1 MVHLK
6 RAALQRKVIKICRN
20 LYPQVLVIKQ
30 DV

>member
-6 RAALQRKVIKICRN
+6 RAALQRKVIKIRRN
-20 LYPQVLVIKQ
+20 LYPQVLVVKQ